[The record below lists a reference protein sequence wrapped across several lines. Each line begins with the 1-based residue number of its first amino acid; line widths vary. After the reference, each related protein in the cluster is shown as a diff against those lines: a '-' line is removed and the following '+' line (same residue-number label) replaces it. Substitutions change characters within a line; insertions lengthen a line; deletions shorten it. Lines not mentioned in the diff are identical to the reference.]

1 MFVIC
6 LFPLS
11 LIRHLALAVLPK
23 IAPFAVGSDALFP
36 GDYFTIQC
44 SIVHGDMPLSIYWT
58 FNGQP
63 VEAGAGGEVMV
74 AAMGTRS
81 SVLTIESVRG
91 QHAGHYTCFG
101 TNAAGVSKHS
111 VQLVVNG
118 YCIFVYKYMLYK

>member
-1 MFVIC
+1 M
-6 LFPLS
+6 
-11 LIRHLALAVLPK
+11 LAVLPK

-58 FNGQP
+58 FNRHP
-63 VEAGAGGEVMV
+63 IDALPTGGELMV

-91 QHAGHYTCFG
+91 QHAGNYTCYG
-101 TNAAGVSKHS
+101 KNAAGVSKHS

-118 YCIFVYKYMLYK
+118 H

>member
-1 MFVIC
+1 MFV
-6 LFPLS
+6 PSLS
-11 LIRHLALAVLPK
+11 LIRNLALAVLPK
-23 IAPFAVGSDALFP
+23 IAPFAIGSDALFP

-63 VEAGAGGEVMV
+63 VEIVPAGGSGEVMV
-74 AAMGTRS
+74 SAMGTRS

-91 QHAGHYTCFG
+91 QHAGNYTCFG
-101 TNAAGVSKHS
+101 TNAAGMSKHN

-118 YCIFVYKYMLYK
+118 Y